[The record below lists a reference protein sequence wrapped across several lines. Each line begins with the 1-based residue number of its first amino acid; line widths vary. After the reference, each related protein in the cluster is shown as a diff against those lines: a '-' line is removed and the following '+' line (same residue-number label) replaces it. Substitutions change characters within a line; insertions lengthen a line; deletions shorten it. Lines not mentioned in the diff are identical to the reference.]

1 MARPCLVLKL
11 CSSQNIIKGQLSPDD
26 KIFCNYNLII
36 KEEALMPK
44 MPQSKC
50 PVLEYMML
58 WKSEKKVDQEGRN
71 DGKIFRCTEDKL
83 NEVVEKVYQIW

>member
-1 MARPCLVLKL
+1 
-11 CSSQNIIKGQLSPDD
+11 
-26 KIFCNYNLII
+26 
-36 KEEALMPK
+36 MPK